1 MSVIYSVVD
10 SITKD
15 EQNFYD
21 SRLPQALV
29 WAKDCKRQ
37 MKSLSGRDYEVVVK
51 TENQIIS
58 LKEYENTLG
67 GKKDS

>member
-1 MSVIYSVVD
+1 MSVIYSVID
-10 SITKD
+10 SMTKE

-51 TENQIIS
+51 TETETLS
-58 LKEYENTLG
+58 LKDYEHTLG
-67 GKKDS
+67 GKTN

>member
-1 MSVIYSVVD
+1 MSVVYSVID
-10 SITKD
+10 TKTKE

-37 MKSLSGRDYEVVVK
+37 MKSLSGREYEVVVK
-51 TENQIIS
+51 TETETLS
-58 LKEYENTLG
+58 LKEYYEHTLG
-67 GKKDS
+67 GKTN

>member
-1 MSVIYSVVD
+1 MSVIYSVID
-10 SITKD
+10 SKTKE

-21 SRLPQALV
+21 SRLPQALS

-37 MKSLSGRDYEVVVK
+37 MKSLSGREYEIVVK
-51 TENQIIS
+51 TETEILN
-58 LKEYENTLG
+58 LKEYENRLG

>member
-1 MSVIYSVVD
+1 MSVTYSVID
-10 SITKD
+10 SMTNE

-37 MKSLSGRDYEVVVK
+37 MKSLTGREYEVVVK
-51 TENQIIS
+51 TETETLS
-58 LKEYENTLG
+58 LKDYEHTLG
-67 GKKDS
+67 RKTN

>member
-1 MSVIYSVVD
+1 MSVIYSVID
-10 SITKD
+10 TKTKE

-37 MKSLSGRDYEVVVK
+37 MKSLTGREYEVVVK
-51 TENQIIS
+51 TETETLN

>member
-1 MSVIYSVVD
+1 MSVVYSGID
-10 SITKD
+10 TKTKE

-37 MKSLSGRDYEVVVK
+37 MKSLSGREYEVVVK
-51 TENQIIS
+51 TETETLS
-58 LKEYENTLG
+58 LKEYYEHTLG
-67 GKKDS
+67 GKTN

>member
-1 MSVIYSVVD
+1 MSVIYSVID
-10 SITKD
+10 SMTKE

-37 MKSLSGRDYEVVVK
+37 MKSLVVESMK
-51 TENQIIS
+51 LL
-58 LKEYENTLG
+58 LKQ
-67 GKKDS
+67 KPKP

>member
-1 MSVIYSVVD
+1 MSVIYSVID
-10 SITKD
+10 TKTKE

-37 MKSLSGRDYEVVVK
+37 MKSLSGRYYEVVVK

>member
-1 MSVIYSVVD
+1 MSVIYSVVA

>member
-10 SITKD
+10 LKTEE

-21 SRLPQALV
+21 SRIPQGLA

-37 MKSLSGRDYEVVVK
+37 MKSLTGREYEVVVK
-51 TENQIIS
+51 TETEILN
-58 LKEYENTLG
+58 LKEYENRLG

>member
-1 MSVIYSVVD
+1 MSAIYQVID
-10 SITKD
+10 SETKE

-21 SRLPQALV
+21 SKIPQALA

-51 TENQIIS
+51 TQTKTLS
-58 LKEYENTLG
+58 LKDYENTLG
-67 GKKDS
+67 RKTDR

>member
-1 MSVIYSVVD
+1 MSVIYSVID
-10 SITKD
+10 AKTKE

-37 MKSLSGRDYEVVVK
+37 MKSLSGKEYEVVVK
-51 TENQIIS
+51 TETETLS
-58 LKEYENTLG
+58 LKDYEHTLG
-67 GKKDS
+67 GKTN

>member
-1 MSVIYSVVD
+1 MSVTYSVID
-10 SITKD
+10 SMTKE

-37 MKSLSGRDYEVVVK
+37 MKSLTGREYEVVVK
-51 TENQIIS
+51 TETETLS
-58 LKEYENTLG
+58 LKEYYEHTLG
-67 GKKDS
+67 GKTN

>member
-1 MSVIYSVVD
+1 MSVIYSVID
-10 SITKD
+10 SITKE

-37 MKSLSGRDYEVVVK
+37 MKSLTGREYEVVVK
-51 TENQIIS
+51 TETETLS
-58 LKEYENTLG
+58 LKDYEHTLG
-67 GKKDS
+67 GKTN

>member
-1 MSVIYSVVD
+1 MSVIYKVID
-10 SITKD
+10 SETKE

-21 SRLPQALV
+21 SKIPQALA

-51 TENQIIS
+51 TQTKTLS
-58 LKEYENTLG
+58 LKDYENTLG
-67 GKKDS
+67 

>member
-1 MSVIYSVVD
+1 MSVIYSVID
-10 SITKD
+10 SETKE

-21 SRLPQALV
+21 SRLPQALS

-37 MKSLSGRDYEVVVK
+37 MKSLSGREYEVVVK
-51 TENQIIS
+51 TKTETLS
-58 LKEYENTLG
+58 LKEYENRLG

>member
-1 MSVIYSVVD
+1 MSVTYSVID
-10 SITKD
+10 TKTKE

-37 MKSLSGRDYEVVVK
+37 MKSLSGREYEVVVK
-51 TENQIIS
+51 TETETLS
-58 LKEYENTLG
+58 LKDYEHTLG
-67 GKKDS
+67 GKTN

>member
-51 TENQIIS
+51 TENEIIS

>member
-1 MSVIYSVVD
+1 MSVIYSVID
-10 SITKD
+10 AKTKE

-37 MKSLSGRDYEVVVK
+37 MKSLTGREYEVVVK
-51 TENQIIS
+51 TETETLS
-58 LKEYENTLG
+58 LKDYEHTLG
-67 GKKDS
+67 RKTN

>member
-1 MSVIYSVVD
+1 MSVIYSVID
-10 SITKD
+10 SMTKE

>member
-1 MSVIYSVVD
+1 MSVTYSVID
-10 SITKD
+10 SMTKE

>member
-37 MKSLSGRDYEVVVK
+37 MKSLSGREYEVVVK
-51 TENQIIS
+51 TETETLS
-58 LKEYENTLG
+58 LKDYENTLG
-67 GKKDS
+67 GKTN

>member
-1 MSVIYSVVD
+1 MSVTYSVID
-10 SITKD
+10 SKTKE

-37 MKSLSGRDYEVVVK
+37 MKSLSGKEYEVVVK
-51 TENQIIS
+51 TETETLS
-58 LKEYENTLG
+58 LKDYEHTLG
-67 GKKDS
+67 GKTN

>member
-1 MSVIYSVVD
+1 MSVTYSVID
-10 SITKD
+10 SMTKE

-37 MKSLSGRDYEVVVK
+37 MKSLSGREYEVVVK
-51 TENQIIS
+51 TETETLS
-58 LKEYENTLG
+58 LKDYENTLG
-67 GKKDS
+67 GKTN

>member
-1 MSVIYSVVD
+1 MSVVYSVID
-10 SITKD
+10 TKTKE

-37 MKSLSGRDYEVVVK
+37 MKSLSGREYEVVVK
-51 TENQIIS
+51 TETETLS
-58 LKEYENTLG
+58 LKEYYEHTLG
-67 GKKDS
+67 GKTT

>member
-1 MSVIYSVVD
+1 MSVTYSVID
-10 SITKD
+10 SKTKE

-37 MKSLSGRDYEVVVK
+37 MKSLTGREYEVVVK
-51 TENQIIS
+51 TETETLS
-58 LKEYENTLG
+58 LKDYEHTLG
-67 GKKDS
+67 GKTN

>member
-1 MSVIYSVVD
+1 MSVIYKVID
-10 SITKD
+10 SETKE

-21 SRLPQALV
+21 SRLPQALS

-37 MKSLSGRDYEVVVK
+37 MKSLSGREYEVIVK
-51 TENQIIS
+51 TETETLN
-58 LKEYENTLG
+58 LKEYENRLG

>member
-1 MSVIYSVVD
+1 MSVTYSVID
-10 SITKD
+10 SMTKE

-37 MKSLSGRDYEVVVK
+37 MKSLTGREYEVVVK
-51 TENQIIS
+51 TETETLS
-58 LKEYENTLG
+58 LKDYEHTLG
-67 GKKDS
+67 GKTN